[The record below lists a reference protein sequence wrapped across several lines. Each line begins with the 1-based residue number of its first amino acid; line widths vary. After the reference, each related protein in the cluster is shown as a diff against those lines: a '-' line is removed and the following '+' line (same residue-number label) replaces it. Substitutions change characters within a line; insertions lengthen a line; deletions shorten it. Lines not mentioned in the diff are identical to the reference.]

1 MSKVS
6 VSIESRYPIHMEVDT
21 ESFGKLFSGFSS
33 DEQVAVFRAMVEHMK
48 PHRMQWDYIAIA
60 LERDENR
67 DVRDD
72 LSVIFP
78 SQHEL
83 LATIAAKDAE
93 LVKLREAL
101 KEARG
106 WIVLAEDMGRDTT
119 KALAIVDAALNGGS
133 DA

>member
-1 MSKVS
+1 MNLL
-6 VSIESRYPIHMEVDT
+6 
-21 ESFGKLFSGFSS
+21 SFYLSFEPTGDKDIDLILS
-33 DEQVAVFRAMVEHMK
+33 
-48 PHRMQWDYIAIA
+48 AIA
-60 LERDENR
+60 NAGKYFHSTERWNDEAPYKS
-67 DVRDD
+67 DDD
-72 LSVIFP
+72 LKGRTPIDWISNAASGAAI
-78 SQHEL
+78 S
-83 LATIAAKDAE
+83 IAAKDAE